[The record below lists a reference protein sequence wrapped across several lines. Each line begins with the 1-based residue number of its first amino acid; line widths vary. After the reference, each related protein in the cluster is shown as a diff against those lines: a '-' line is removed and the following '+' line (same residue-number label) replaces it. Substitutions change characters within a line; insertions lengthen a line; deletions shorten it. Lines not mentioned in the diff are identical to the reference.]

1 MRVPAFITEN
11 QVEKWVRDELEA
23 PAVVVA
29 QVEGTQ
35 PEADPE
41 EEVVLAEEVAQVVA
55 VDLAVDGLVVADN
68 PSEKYLN

>member
-1 MRVPAFITEN
+1 M
-11 QVEKWVRDELEA
+11 
-23 PAVVVA
+23 VVV

-35 PEADPE
+35 PEADPG
-41 EEVVLAEEVAQVVA
+41 EEVVQEEEVAQVVA

>member
-1 MRVPAFITEN
+1 M
-11 QVEKWVRDELEA
+11 
-23 PAVVVA
+23 
-29 QVEGTQ
+29 EGTQ

>member
-1 MRVPAFITEN
+1 M
-11 QVEKWVRDELEA
+11 
-23 PAVVVA
+23 VA

-41 EEVVLAEEVAQVVA
+41 EGVVLVEEVAQVVA

>member
-11 QVEKWVRDELEA
+11 QVEEWVRDELEA
-23 PAVVVA
+23 PAVVVV

-41 EEVVLAEEVAQVVA
+41 AEVVLVEEVAQVVA

-68 PSEKYLN
+68 PSDKYLN